1 MRTMVRVAI
10 AILVSV
16 LMASAAHAKRVALV
30 VGINKYDNLPS
41 ERQLTKAVNDAR
53 AMEAALKAVGF
64 DVIKAE
70 DVGRSAF
77 HHSWQQLL
85 DTVALGDEVAV
96 FYSGHGVEI
105 DGANY
110 LVPRDVPAVATGQTQ
125 RLKNESLSFDSLRR
139 DLVSKSP
146 KLSLFI
152 LDACRDNP
160 FTDSRGKSIGGTK
173 GLVPVPTVAGSFIMF
188 AADAFESA
196 LDRLSDTDR
205 DPNSVYTRKLLPLL
219 KQSGL
224 RLPDMAQRVR
234 REVRQSASAV
244 GHQQNPAYYDQ
255 GGDEVCLAGCAPQTS
270 EAERTWA
277 WLKNTTDQSVLEN
290 FIKQFGDTPFGA
302 EAKARLAEL
311 KKQQVA
317 VAVPPKAPPLA
328 PSPALAAPPPDA
340 DPARRLVVLITSTK
354 TRAETIASMS
364 ALQTKYGQALAGTSL
379 GIQEADLG
387 SKGVWYRGLIGPPMS
402 SDAANR
408 VCTNLK
414 VVGGQC
420 SVMAVTAAPFIPLGA
435 SELQAACDGVE
446 ALVGNERRCLKPKD
460 SFKDCPECPEMVV
473 VPAGEFMMGSPA
485 SEAARSR
492 DEGPQRKVTIAKP
505 FAIGQLEVTFA
516 EWDACVAAGGCKHKS
531 DDQGLGRGKR
541 PVVDVSWDHI
551 TKEFLPWL
559 SRKAEKE
566 YRLLTEA
573 EWEYAARAGTTT
585 PFSTGRMITTDQANF
600 NGNDTYGGSA
610 KGQYRQRTVE
620 VGSFPPNAFGLHD
633 MHGNVWEWVQ
643 DCHKDGYAPAPPDG
657 RAVTDTSDCY
667 RVMRGGSWNN
677 GPAGLRSARRERY
690 APIDRFSVLGFRLA
704 RTFD

>member
-16 LMASAAHAKRVALV
+16 LIASTAHAKRVALV
-30 VGINKYDNLPS
+30 VGINKYDNLPR
-41 ERQLTKAVNDAR
+41 ERQLAKAVNDAR

-70 DVGRSAF
+70 DVGRSTF

-85 DTVALGDEVAV
+85 DKVALGDEVAV

-219 KQSGL
+219 KQPGL

-234 REVRQSASAV
+234 REVRQTASAV

-270 EAERTWA
+270 EAERTWP
-277 WLKNTTDQSVLEN
+277 WIKDSTNQSVLEN
-290 FIKQFGDTPFGA
+290 FIKEFGDTRFA
-302 EAKARLAEL
+302 EEAKTRLAEL

-317 VAVPPKAPPLA
+317 IAAPSKSPAPVPTKPGQPAEAVPPI
-328 PSPALAAPPPDA
+328 SHWG
-340 DPARRLVVLITSTK
+340 R
-354 TRAETIASMS
+354 
-364 ALQTKYGQALAGTSL
+364 
-379 GIQEADLG
+379 
-387 SKGVWYRGLIGPPMS
+387 
-402 SDAANR
+402 
-408 VCTNLK
+408 
-414 VVGGQC
+414 
-420 SVMAVTAAPFIPLGA
+420 
-435 SELQAACDGVE
+435 CDGGIE
-446 ALVGNERRCLKPKD
+446 EWFAGSQPIKRCLKPKD
-460 SFKDCPECPEMVV
+460 SFRDCPECPEMMV
-473 VPAGEFMMGSPA
+473 VPAGEFMMGSNDGHP
-485 SEAARSR
+485 
-492 DEGPQRKVTIAKP
+492 DEKPVHKVTIMKP
-505 FAIGQLEVTFA
+505 FAVGKFEVTFA
-516 EWDACVAAGGCKHKS
+516 EWDACVAAGGCNHKPG
-531 DDQGLGRGKR
+531 DEGFGRGNR
-541 PVVDVSWDHI
+541 PVINVSWDDV
-551 TKEFLPWL
+551 TKEYLRWL
-559 SRKAEKE
+559 SKRTGKR

-573 EWEYAARAGTTT
+573 EWEYAARAGSHKRY
-585 PFSTGRMITTDQANF
+585 FWGDEIGEANA
-600 NGNDTYGGSA
+600 NCGECASDKASP
-610 KGQYRQRTVE
+610 QPMS
-620 VGSFPPNAFGLHD
+620 VGSYPSNSFGLHD
-633 MHGNVWEWVQ
+633 MHGNVFEWVQ
-643 DCHKDGYAPAPPDG
+643 DCRQESYVGAPTDGSPWITG
-657 RAVTDTSDCY
+657 DCSR
-667 RVMRGGSWNN
+667 RVRRGGSW
-677 GPAGLRSARRERY
+677 GSKPQFLRSAFRSKFPPNGR
-690 APIDRFSVLGFRLA
+690 DDSNGFRVA

>member
-10 AILVSV
+10 AILVSA
-16 LMASAAHAKRVALV
+16 LMASMAHAKRVALV
-30 VGINKYDNLPS
+30 VGINKYDNLPN

-85 DTVALGDEVAV
+85 DKVALGDEVAV

-160 FTDSRGKSIGGTK
+160 FTDGRGKSIGGTK
-173 GLVPVPTVAGSFIMF
+173 GLVPVPTVIMF

-196 LDRLSDTDR
+196 LDRLSATDR

-219 KQSGL
+219 KQPGL

-234 REVRQSASAV
+234 REVRQTASAV

-290 FIKQFGDTPFGA
+290 FIKQFGDTPYGA
-302 EAKARLAEL
+302 EAKAHLAKL

-328 PSPALAAPPPDA
+328 PSPALATPPPDV
-340 DPARRLVVLITSTK
+340 DSARGYVVQISSQK
-354 TRAETIASMS
+354 TRAEAIATVS
-364 ALQTKYGQALAGTSL
+364 ALQKKYAQALAGTSL
-379 GIQEADLG
+379 GIQEANLG
-387 SKGVWYRGLIGPPMS
+387 EKGIWHRGLLGPPMS
-402 SDAANR
+402 RDAASR
-408 VCTNLK
+408 ICTNLIAA
-414 VVGGQC
+414 GGQC
-420 SVMAVTAAPFIPLGA
+420 AVTAVTETAFIALRA
-435 SELQAACDGVE
+435 AELQTACDGVE
-446 ALVGNERRCLKPKD
+446 TLVGNEPRCLKPKD
-460 SFKDCPECPEMVV
+460 SFKDCPECTSAATLH
-473 VPAGEFMMGSPA
+473 AGH
-485 SEAARSR
+485 RC
-492 DEGPQRKVTIAKP
+492 EGI
-505 FAIGQLEVTFA
+505 
-516 EWDACVAAGGCKHKS
+516 
-531 DDQGLGRGKR
+531 
-541 PVVDVSWDHI
+541 
-551 TKEFLPWL
+551 
-559 SRKAEKE
+559 
-566 YRLLTEA
+566 
-573 EWEYAARAGTTT
+573 
-585 PFSTGRMITTDQANF
+585 ST
-600 NGNDTYGGSA
+600 
-610 KGQYRQRTVE
+610 
-620 VGSFPPNAFGLHD
+620 
-633 MHGNVWEWVQ
+633 
-643 DCHKDGYAPAPPDG
+643 
-657 RAVTDTSDCY
+657 
-667 RVMRGGSWNN
+667 
-677 GPAGLRSARRERY
+677 
-690 APIDRFSVLGFRLA
+690 
-704 RTFD
+704 

>member
-1 MRTMVRVAI
+1 MVRVAI

-16 LMASAAHAKRVALV
+16 LMASTAHARRVALV

-85 DTVALGDEVAV
+85 DKVALGDEVAV

-110 LVPRDVPAVATGQTQ
+110 LVPRDVPVVATGQTQ

-219 KQSGL
+219 KQPGL

-255 GGDEVCLAGCAPQTS
+255 GGDEICLAGCAPQTS
-270 EAERTWA
+270 EAERTWP
-277 WLKNTTDQSVLEN
+277 WIKDTNNQTVLEN

-302 EAKARLAEL
+302 MARSRLEEL
-311 KKQQVA
+311 KNQQVA
-317 VAVPPKAPPLA
+317 VAAPPKAPAMPPKPDAKPAIAGIPTPPRPA
-328 PSPALAAPPPDA
+328 PPPTADHTKPAIANTPAQPATPPSTDPTRPALANRQTP
-340 DPARRLVVLITSTK
+340 
-354 TRAETIASMS
+354 TR
-364 ALQTKYGQALAGTSL
+364 
-379 GIQEADLG
+379 
-387 SKGVWYRGLIGPPMS
+387 
-402 SDAANR
+402 
-408 VCTNLK
+408 
-414 VVGGQC
+414 
-420 SVMAVTAAPFIPLGA
+420 
-435 SELQAACDGVE
+435 CDGVE
-446 ALVGNERRCLKPKD
+446 EWFAGSQPIKRCLKPKD
-460 SFKDCPECPEMVV
+460 IFRDCPDCPEMVV
-473 VPAGEFMMGSPA
+473 VPAGEFMMGSPTDEKGRYD
-485 SEAARSR
+485 S
-492 DEGPQRKVTIAKP
+492 EGPQRKVTIAKP
-505 FAIGQLEVTFA
+505 FAVGRFEVTFA
-516 EWDACVAAGGCKHKS
+516 EWDACVAAGGCKHKPK
-531 DDQGLGRGKR
+531 DEGWGRGR
-541 PVVDVSWDHI
+541 HPAINVSWNGI
-551 TKEFLPWL
+551 TNDYLPWL
-559 SRKAEKE
+559 TRKTGKS

-585 PFSTGRMITTDQANF
+585 PFSTGHEISTNQANF
-600 NGNDTYGGSA
+600 DPIGDPTRG
-610 KGQYRQRTVE
+610 KTVE
-620 VGSFPPNAFGLHD
+620 VGSFSPNAFGLHD
-633 MHGNVWEWVQ
+633 MHGNVWEWVE
-643 DCHKDGYAPAPPDG
+643 DCSVDDYKGAPIDASARTSKDWC
-657 RAVTDTSDCY
+657 T
-667 RVMRGGSWNN
+667 RVVRGGSWNYE
-677 GPAGLRSARRERY
+677 ATLLRSAYRY
-690 APIDRFSVLGFRLA
+690 GMHPDLSSDNHGFRVA
-704 RTFD
+704 RTLSP